1 VAGFCLAAN
10 AGFVNTATFIVWGRS
25 VSSVTG
31 ATATLGAGAAT
42 GQADDVLQSAV
53 SAATRKEG
61 GGGGGGSGECSD

>member
-1 VAGFCLAAN
+1 MAPSPSRPPALGALAVAGFCLAAN
-10 AGFVNTATFIVWGRS
+10 AGFVNTATVTVWGRS

-53 SAATRKEG
+53 SA
-61 GGGGGGSGECSD
+61 